1 MTERNSNATKKF
13 STYTLKDLE
22 FLPTPTWLI
31 DGMLPEDSFVT
42 LFGPPGATKS
52 FWALDAALSI
62 ASGVNFHGKAVEQ
75 GTVLYLVGEGL
86 RGVHWRIQA
95 WREAHPEHDPET
107 LYKHFIIIPTTVRL
121 LEGHEREMLRNT
133 TAELDNLKLVV
144 VDTWARA
151 LTGGDE
157 NSAGDAGVAIEALE
171 DIRRVHGN
179 SSLVI
184 HHTGAEGTRERGS
197 TALRGASD
205 TSLRMFHDIP
215 NNISK
220 LECMKMKDG
229 QKFPLTQ
236 YRLAQKGQSVVLQE
250 FNDPS
255 DRRNGNYQQGAVRS
269 AMASPF

>member
-1 MTERNSNATKKF
+1 MSERNVNPVKKF
-13 STYTLKDLE
+13 PTFNLKDLQN
-22 FLPTPTWLI
+22 LPTPSWLV

-62 ASGVNFHGKAVEQ
+62 AAGVPFHGRDVDQ

-86 RGVHWRIQA
+86 RGVAWRVQA
-95 WREAHPEHDPET
+95 WLEAHPEVDQET
-107 LYKHFIIIPTTVRL
+107 LHKHFIIIPTTVRL

-133 TAELDNLKLVV
+133 AADLENLKLVV

-157 NSAGDAGVAIEALE
+157 NSAGDAGTAIEALE
-171 DIRRVHGN
+171 EIRRKHGN

-184 HHTGAEGTRERGS
+184 HHTGNEGSRERGS

-205 TSLRMFHDIP
+205 TSLRMFHDP
-215 NNISK
+215 ANNMSK

-229 QKFPLTQ
+229 TKFPMTQ
-236 YRLAQKGQSVVLQE
+236 YRLAPVGQSVVLQE
-250 FNDPS
+250 FRDPS
-255 DRRNGNYQQGAVRS
+255 DRRTGSHTGAVS
-269 AMASPF
+269 NMMPSPF

>member
-1 MTERNSNATKKF
+1 MTDRNTAVKKF

-22 FLPTPTWLI
+22 FLPTPSWLVQGVI
-31 DGMLPEDSFVT
+31 PEDSFVT

-62 ASGVNFHGKAVEQ
+62 ASGVNFHGKPVDQ

-95 WREAHPEHDPET
+95 WREAHPEHDPEI
-107 LYKHFIIIPTTVRL
+107 LYKNFIIIPTTVRL
-121 LEGHEREMLRNT
+121 LDGHDRELLSNT
-133 TAELDNLKLVV
+133 AADLENLKLLV

-171 DIRRVHGN
+171 NIRRVHGN

-184 HHTGAEGTRERGS
+184 HHTGNEGSRERGS

-205 TSLRMFHDIP
+205 TSLRMFHDVP

-220 LECMKMKDG
+220 LECVKMKDG
-229 QKFPLTQ
+229 TKFPMTQ
-236 YRLAQKGQSVVLQE
+236 YRLAQQGQSVVLKE

-255 DRRNGNYQQGAVRS
+255 DKRGSNYHSGAVS
-269 AMASPF
+269 TMASPF